1 LPKKE
6 IAQNLEKEEEEI
18 GRIELTNTGGF
29 VAFLA
34 DG

>member
-1 LPKKE
+1 MNKTKQTE
-6 IAQNLEKEEEEI
+6 QKEI
-18 GRIELTNTGGF
+18 GRIELTNTKGF